1 MKDKKSFIDK
11 IDELVAKLDERN
23 PKNDFIFLAIMF
35 CFCLGVMFF
44 GAMFHS
50 ALIDISESA
59 GACFLILF
67 VLVLILPYLL
77 HLYQKYQNL
86 KASIKKLCEPK
97 DFLQDYM
104 KEIKKDIKWVFF

>member
-35 CFCLGVMFF
+35 CFVVLFMLFGGIFQTALSNSTKETQTFF
-44 GAMFHS
+44 T
-50 ALIDISESA
+50 
-59 GACFLILF
+59 ILF
-67 VLVLILPYLL
+67 IVFLALPLIMT
-77 HLYQKYQNL
+77 LYDKYQNL
-86 KASIKKLCEPK
+86 KANIKKLCEPK

-104 KEIKKDIKWVFF
+104 KEIKKDIK